1 MLEEVLKN
9 VPKQEPKESGD
20 VGLEDASTGGTSKY
34 TGGKQKATKT
44 GKEESKE
51 PTVKIE
57 VVIEDTSK
65 VGTSK
70 SAGGKQKENKP
81 KSKADK

>member
-9 VPKQEPKESGD
+9 VPKQEPKESID
-20 VGLEDASTGGTSKY
+20 IVLEDASTGGTCKSP
-34 TGGKQKATKT
+34 GGKQKANKT
-44 GKEESKE
+44 GKEPSKE
-51 PTVKIE
+51 PTVKKE

-65 VGTSK
+65 CGPSK
-70 SAGGKQKENKP
+70 SAGAKQKENKP